1 MAMGANLCPINKR
14 QFLSP
19 NSATLQPVC
28 NSTRHLCDWHIDK
41 TAVKSGAA
49 ADKAAQKRFTSMP
62 G

>member
-28 NSTRHLCDWHIDK
+28 KIAEINEFSASDEMYSPDPNKPLRTNALENR
-41 TAVKSGAA
+41 
-49 ADKAAQKRFTSMP
+49 
-62 G
+62 